1 MELIM
6 AKEELIKT
14 GEVFTR
20 DEQGNLCLVESFID
34 SNGVSSGK
42 TTIVEYAIVEEV
54 PVEVVGE

>member
-1 MELIM
+1 M

-20 DEQGNLCLVESFID
+20 DEQGNLCIAESFVD
-34 SNGVSSGK
+34 SNGVSSSK
-42 TTIVEYAIVEEV
+42 TTIIEYAIVEEV

>member
-1 MELIM
+1 M

-14 GEVFTR
+14 GEVFIK

-34 SNGVSSGK
+34 SNGVSTNK

>member
-1 MELIM
+1 M

-34 SNGVSSGK
+34 SNGVSSCK
-42 TTIVEYAIVEEV
+42 TTIVEYVIVEEV

>member
-1 MELIM
+1 M

-14 GEVFTR
+14 GEVYYI
-20 DEQGNLCLVESFID
+20 DEEGRLCYAESFID
-34 SNGVSSGK
+34 SNGVSSNK

>member
-1 MELIM
+1 MT
-6 AKEELIKT
+6 KEELIET

-20 DEQGNLCLVESFID
+20 DEQGKDCLVESFID

>member
-1 MELIM
+1 M

-20 DEQGNLCLVESFID
+20 DEQGKDCLVESFVD

-42 TTIVEYAIVEEV
+42 VTIVENAVA
-54 PVEVVGE
+54 VEVVGE